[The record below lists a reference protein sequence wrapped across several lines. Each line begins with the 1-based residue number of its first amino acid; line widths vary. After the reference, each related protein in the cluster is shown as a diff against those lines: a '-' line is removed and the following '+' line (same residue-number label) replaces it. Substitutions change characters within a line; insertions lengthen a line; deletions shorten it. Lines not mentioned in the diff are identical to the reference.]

1 MTVFKKAGMRGRFA
15 AILEWQGVDKSLFLL
30 LLLLPLYVQYL
41 AWSFY
46 VLSRQDR
53 ELLVHVDVV
62 HQMVQLEFVLLCLGA
77 ALILF
82 GLYLRKR
89 QPENLTYQYV
99 ALQFYALTL
108 VLMSYSIGTVSFC
121 AGIVLLGAPVFG
133 FIFMN
138 RGAVWAGAVSALV
151 ALVALS
157 YATVWG
163 WLPYAPVMVAPT
175 TMASNLFW
183 MNSLFFFAAP
193 FLLTLPFLADQMLL
207 WWREREHRIHQLS
220 RTDAL
225 TGLHN
230 RRRILELLDEL
241 SQVCARQQVPL
252 TVAILDLDHFKQV
265 NDNWGHPVGDAV
277 LKQAAQCLKDH
288 VRAGDQVG
296 RYGGEEFM
304 VLLPSANA
312 EDAQAVLNR
321 CRQALTELRID
332 NGAGGQLSTSASFG
346 ATIHQANSTVDLHH
360 SVLAADQAL
369 YQAKANGRNCVVMA

>member
-1 MTVFKKAGMRGRFA
+1 MSAIKKTGLRRRFA
-15 AILEWQGVDKSLFLL
+15 AVLEWQAVDKSLFLL

-41 AWSFY
+41 SWSLY
-46 VLSRQDR
+46 VLSRPDR
-53 ELLVHVDVV
+53 DMLVHVAIV
-62 HQMVQLEFVLLCLGA
+62 HHMIQLEFLLLCLGA
-77 ALILF
+77 ALVLV
-82 GLYLRKR
+82 GLNLRKR
-89 QPENLTYQYV
+89 RPKNLVFQYV
-99 ALQFYALTL
+99 TLQFYALSL

-121 AGIVLLGAPVFG
+121 AGIVLLGAPMFG
-133 FIFMN
+133 FIFMD
-138 RGAVWAGAVSALV
+138 RGAVWCGALSALV
-151 ALVALS
+151 TLVALS
-157 YATVWG
+157 YATAFG
-163 WLPYAPVMVAPT
+163 WLPYAPIMVAPT
-175 TMASNLFW
+175 TMASSLFW

-207 WWREREHRIHQLS
+207 WWREREQRIQQLS

-241 SQVCARQQVPL
+241 SQVCLRQLKPL

-265 NDNWGHPVGDAV
+265 NDNWGHPVGDAI

-304 VLLPSANA
+304 ILLPGATA
-312 EDAQAVLNR
+312 EDAEVVLNR
-321 CRQALTELRID
+321 CRQALTELSIE
-332 NGAGGQLSTSASFG
+332 NGAGGQVGTSASFG
-346 ATIHQANSTVDLHH
+346 AVIRQAGTVVDLHK

-369 YQAKANGRNCVVMA
+369 YQAKARGRNCVVMA

>member
-277 LKQAAQCLKDH
+277 LKQAAQCLKAH